1 MAGFLIGV
9 GIVQLQISI
18 IKYCHFDDHA
28 WAEYRSE
35 EKSSTPGWFEKISPR
50 PTTRLV
56 EMTSFRSILP
66 LPASPDSRGGAFVLI
81 QFKILFL
88 NLGRNVGVADRVGN
102 YLCDAKNALPASSI
116 LPLPAS
122 PDSRGGA

>member
-1 MAGFLIGV
+1 
-9 GIVQLQISI
+9 
-18 IKYCHFDDHA
+18 
-28 WAEYRSE
+28 
-35 EKSSTPGWFEKISPR
+35 
-50 PTTRLV
+50 
-56 EMTSFRSILP
+56 MTSFRSILP